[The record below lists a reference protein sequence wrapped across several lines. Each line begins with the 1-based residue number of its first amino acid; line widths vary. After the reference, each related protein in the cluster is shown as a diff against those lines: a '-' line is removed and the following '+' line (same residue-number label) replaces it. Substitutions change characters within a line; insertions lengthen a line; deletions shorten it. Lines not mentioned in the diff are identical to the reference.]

1 MSYTNPKYTYV
12 SPQPAYDRLQQTV
25 VQATAT
31 IADKVEKERLQGEKQ
46 WELSQGA
53 SQDFITN
60 SLSRNDEGTEVTQGA
75 VTKMFEGSGARVG
88 ELTMATRGSNPQ
100 CKADGNCD
108 ELNKEL
114 AALQQGPAE
123 MKGFIMNLSDQLDYA
138 SIQNFDR
145 GQNSRAQIMSN
156 ILSGDIMND
165 DNGKDYSYEFVNKG
179 NNEFEMVATYSG
191 AGEDQGFFNPETGEY
206 DKTFSLS
213 SGRLKSMANGNGSI
227 FQDTPQSGN
236 ISNSIM
242 QESNLYAGA
251 TYDKNGKRQGGEYD
265 LTQFQT
271 MVLDANGDPTG
282 EPELTKY
289 FTGGANK
296 EVAMYASIDK
306 DRIAENPGINNSIN
320 EQIANYTG
328 PGGDDGQT
336 RSYWNQV
343 LSKRTKGLDF
353 DAELAKEVFREAE
366 WMSEE
371 ISDEELKTKWGETM
385 SKWSYNQ
392 PLSYEQKAIFGH
404 IFKEEV
410 VDNIYSDMSAQ
421 GNNLRTQEPVT
432 GGSSSSGDKLPK
444 GHLDTK

>member
-12 SPQPAYDRLQQTV
+12 SPQPAYDRLQRDV

-88 ELTMATRGSNPQ
+88 ELTMLTRGSNPQ
-100 CKADGNCD
+100 CKTDGNCD

-114 AALQQGPAE
+114 ASLKQGPAE
-123 MKGFIMNLSDQLDYA
+123 MKTFIMNLSDQLDYA

-156 ILSGDIMND
+156 ILSGNIMND
-165 DNGKDYSYEFVNKG
+165 ANGKDYSYEFVNKG
-179 NNEFEMVATYSG
+179 NNEFEMVATY
-191 AGEDQGFFNPETGEY
+191 AGSEEDQGFFNPETGEY

-227 FQDTPQSGN
+227 FQETPQSGN
-236 ISNSIM
+236 MANSVM

-265 LTQFQT
+265 LTQFQ
-271 MVLDANGDPTG
+271 VLGENG
-282 EPELTKY
+282 EPELVKMY
-289 FTGGANK
+289 TGGPDK
-296 EVAMYASIDK
+296 ETAMYASIDR
-306 DRIAENPGINNSIN
+306 DRISENPGLNNAIN

-353 DAELAKEVFREAE
+353 DAELAKSVFREAE

-392 PLSYEQKAIFGH
+392 PLTYEQKAIFGH
-404 IFKEEV
+404 IFKEEM
-410 VDNIYSDMSAQ
+410 VDNIFADMSAQ
-421 GNNLRTQEPVT
+421 NDNLRTNEAVPAGYQ
-432 GGSSSSGDKLPK
+432 GGGKNSMNFVKN
-444 GHLDTK
+444 